1 MNGSMGMGIG
11 ILGIVS
17 FIVSFA
23 KEVIIILLMIKVIQ
37 VLNIFIKKKEVPFI
51 KTKSEDSI
59 INNSNKEIKE

>member
-59 INNSNKEIKE
+59 INNSHKEIKE